1 MQLTAAAA
9 AAAAAA
15 NTNNSKWRMAFS
27 GFKKD
32 IFLFILV
39 AEYHFQVSGISL
51 LDLALPS
58 RKELLHKIQFH
69 KNLQI

>member
-1 MQLTAAAA
+1 MQLTAAA

-15 NTNNSKWRMAFS
+15 NTNNSKWQMAFS
-27 GFKKD
+27 GFKKK
-32 IFLFILV
+32 IILV

-51 LDLALPS
+51 LDLALPF
-58 RKELLHKIQFH
+58 RKELHKIQFH

>member
-9 AAAAAA
+9 AT

-27 GFKKD
+27 VFKKH

-51 LDLALPS
+51 LDLALPF
-58 RKELLHKIQFH
+58 RKELHKIQFQ